1 MKEEKKQK
9 GGKEGRGTKS
19 NSLDEK
25 RIERN
30 KPLPSPQTMKKTGSS
45 ESKMM
50 KVDPTDKI
58 AELEQRIKAL
68 EEGMAQTLQAL
79 QNINKFFEQ
88 IQKQKEEATATNNP
102 IPQTQTQVPQVP
114 QFDLE
119 SLAPLLQFFLGGG
132 KSELDKLKD
141 KVFLRW
147 LTRKTVYENLVDKMF
162 LRFAKKM
169 LSKEEFEELK
179 KVFEE
184 E

>member
-30 KPLPSPQTMKKTGSS
+30 KPLPSPQTGA
-45 ESKMM
+45 
-50 KVDPTDKI
+50 TDKI
-58 AELEQRIKAL
+58 KELEQRIKAL
-68 EEGMAQTLQAL
+68 EEGMTQTLQAL

-102 IPQTQTQVPQVP
+102 IPQTQTQPMP
-114 QFDLE
+114 IQFDLE
-119 SLAPLLQFFLGGG
+119 SLAPLLQFILGGG

-141 KVFLRW
+141 RVFLKW
-147 LTRKTVYENLVDKMF
+147 LTRKTVYESLVDKMF
-162 LRFAKKM
+162 LRLAKKM
-169 LSKEEFEELK
+169 LSKEEYEEIKKIFEE
-179 KVFEE
+179 
-184 E
+184 

>member
-1 MKEEKKQK
+1 MKEKKKKKEEKVDAKVK
-9 GGKEGRGTKS
+9 KKS
-19 NSLDEK
+19 DSDNSS
-25 RIERN
+25 
-30 KPLPSPQTMKKTGSS
+30 PSPQTEMKKT
-45 ESKMM
+45 
-50 KVDPTDKI
+50 DPTDKI
-58 AELEQRIKAL
+58 AELEARIKAL
-68 EEGMAQTLQAL
+68 EEGMVQTLQAL

-88 IQKQKEEATATNNP
+88 IQAKEKVENVENVEATATNNP
-102 IPQTQTQVPQVP
+102 IPQTQTQPMP
-114 QFDLE
+114 IQFDLE

-147 LTRKTVYENLVDKMF
+147 LTRKTVYESLVDKMF

>member
-1 MKEEKKQK
+1 MTEKAKKKEKKEERR
-9 GGKEGRGTKS
+9 EGDPTHTMKS
-19 NSLDEK
+19 GDKVGS
-25 RIERN
+25 
-30 KPLPSPQTMKKTGSS
+30 PPSPQTGAT
-45 ESKMM
+45 ESAPDEGMARGGTM
-50 KVDPTDKI
+50 SGKI
-58 AELEQRIKAL
+58 KELEQRIKAL

-88 IQKQKEEATATNNP
+88 IQKQKEEATAPNNP
-102 IPQTQTQVPQVP
+102 IPQTQTQVVP

-162 LRFAKKM
+162 LKFAKKM